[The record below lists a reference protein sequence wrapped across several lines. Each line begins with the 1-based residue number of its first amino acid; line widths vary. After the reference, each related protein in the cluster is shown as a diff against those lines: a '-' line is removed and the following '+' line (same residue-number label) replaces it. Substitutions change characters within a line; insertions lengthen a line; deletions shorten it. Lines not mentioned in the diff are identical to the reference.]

1 MIYFDTA
8 YIVKC
13 YVKEHGFEK
22 VRDLACEHD
31 RIACSIYGRLELH
44 AALHR
49 KLREG
54 ELTDRQLEIIRR
66 QLSVDE
72 SVRVWQWIPLS
83 ATAMNAVVDT
93 YAGLSGDVF
102 LRTGDAVHLMSAR
115 AFGCAVVYS
124 SDRHLLAA
132 APHVGMTGRD
142 VIGSGHPSGH
152 P

>member
-8 YIVKC
+8 YILKC
-13 YVKEHGFEK
+13 YVKEIGWEK
-22 VRDLACEHD
+22 VRALACEHD

-49 KLREG
+49 KMREG
-54 ELTDRQLEIIRR
+54 ELTKRQLDIVRR

-72 SVRVWQWIPLS
+72 SVRVWQWIPPS
-83 ATAMNAVVDT
+83 ATTMNAVVDT
-93 YAGLSGDVF
+93 FAGLSKDVF
-102 LRTGDAVHLMSAR
+102 LRTGDAVHLVSAR
-115 AFGCAVVYS
+115 EFGCAAVYS
-124 SDRHLLAA
+124 NDRHLLAA

-142 VIGSGHPSGH
+142 VIGPGAPPGK

>member
-8 YIVKC
+8 YILKC
-13 YVKEHGFEK
+13 YVKEIGWEK
-22 VRDLACEHD
+22 VRALACEHD

-49 KLREG
+49 KMREG
-54 ELTDRQLEIIRR
+54 ELTKRQLDIVRR

-83 ATAMNAVVDT
+83 ATTMSAVVET
-93 YAGLSGDVF
+93 FAGLSRHVF
-102 LRTGDAVHLMSAR
+102 LRTGDAVHLLSAR
-115 AFGCAVVYS
+115 EFGCAAVYS

-142 VIGSGHPSGH
+142 VIGPGAPPGK